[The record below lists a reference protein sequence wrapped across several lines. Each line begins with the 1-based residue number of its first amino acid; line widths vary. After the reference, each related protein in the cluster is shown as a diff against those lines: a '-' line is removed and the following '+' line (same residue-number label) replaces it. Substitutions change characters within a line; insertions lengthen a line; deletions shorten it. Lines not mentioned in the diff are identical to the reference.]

1 MIDRKRGAAL
11 LALAATAALVMSGC
25 TSSGSPKWNSAGS
38 SSDGGSATS
47 QSPGASAGP
56 GNLSVTPANGAKSVA
71 PADGILV
78 NAGGSAKITSVTVTA
93 GSKTIAGAV
102 ADDGHSWKSTGQ
114 LKFNTKYTVTVQAD
128 GVAPTTSTF
137 TTVKPSKTVR
147 SKLWT
152 NAMIES
158 VPNNQT
164 FGVGQPLIVHF
175 YNSIP
180 KSQRD
185 AIVNALHVDAT
196 PAVEG
201 RWHWVNSTDVHYR
214 PEKYWA
220 AGTKIVVHADL
231 YGVKFA
237 KGIYGESNETKTM
250 NIGDSHVAIADNK
263 THKMKVYING
273 VLTKTIPIS
282 MGRGGYVDGGN
293 GNKIDLW
300 TRTGPHVVIQK
311 TPFWMM
317 SSASYGLVDK
327 NSPLYYAPE
336 KIYDTVRISYSGEF
350 VHLRTWTTGDL
361 GHRNSSHGCINVGQ
375 GNAQYMYKLLI
386 PGDIVDV
393 TGTPIKLAL
402 TDGIGDWGV
411 AWSNW

>member
-25 TSSGSPKWNSAGS
+25 TSSASPNWSSSGSPSGAAGS
-38 SSDGGSATS
+38 PGAT
-47 QSPGASAGP
+47 GASAGP
-56 GNLSVTPANGAKSVA
+56 GVVTVVPANAATNVA
-71 PADGILV
+71 PGNPIV
-78 NAGGSAKITSVTVTA
+78 VTAGGSSSVTSVTVKA
-93 GSKTIAGAV
+93 GSKTIAGKV
-102 ADDGHSWKSTGQ
+102 SSDGHSWTSTGQ
-114 LKFNTKYTVTVQAD
+114 LKFSTKYTVTVEAA

-164 FGVGQPLIVHF
+164 FGVGQPVVLHF

-180 KSQRD
+180 KSQRA
-185 AIVNALHVDAT
+185 AITKALQVDAT

-201 RWHWVNSTDVHYR
+201 RWHWVSSTDVHYR

-220 AGTKIVVHADL
+220 AGTKIVVHANL

-237 KGIYGESNETKTM
+237 SGVYGESNETKTM
-250 NIGDSHVAIADNK
+250 KIGDSHIALADNK

-273 VLTKTIPIS
+273 VLKKTIPIS
-282 MGRGGYVDGGN
+282 MGRGGYVDGAN
-293 GNKIDLW
+293 GTKIDLW

-327 NSPLYYAPE
+327 SNPLYYAPE
-336 KIYDTVRISYSGEF
+336 KVYDTVRISYSGEF
-350 VHLRTWTTGDL
+350 VHLRTWTVGDL

-375 GNAQYMYKLLI
+375 GYAQYMYKLLI

-393 TGTPIKLAL
+393 TGTPIKLPL

-411 AWSNW
+411 KWADW

>member
-25 TSSGSPKWNSAGS
+25 TSSASANWSSSGSPSGAAVSPG
-38 SSDGGSATS
+38 AT
-47 QSPGASAGP
+47 GASAGP
-56 GNLSVTPANGAKSVA
+56 GVVTVVPANAATNVA
-71 PADGILV
+71 PGNPIV
-78 NAGGSAKITSVTVTA
+78 VTAGGSSSVTSVTVKA
-93 GSKTIAGAV
+93 GSKTIAGKV
-102 ADDGHSWKSTGQ
+102 SSDGHSWTSTGQ
-114 LKFNTKYTVTVQAD
+114 LKFSTKYTVTVQAA

-164 FGVGQPLIVHF
+164 FGVGQPVVLHF

-180 KSQRD
+180 KSQRS
-185 AIVNALHVDAT
+185 AITKALQVDAT

-201 RWHWVNSTDVHYR
+201 RWHWVSSTDVHYR

-220 AGTKIVVHADL
+220 AGTKIVVHANL

-237 KGIYGESNETKTM
+237 SGVYGDSNETKTM
-250 NIGDSHVAIADNK
+250 KIGDSHIALADNK
-263 THKMKVYING
+263 THMMKVYING
-273 VLTKTIPIS
+273 VLKKTIPIS
-282 MGRGGYVDGGN
+282 MGRGGYVDGAN
-293 GNKIDLW
+293 GTKIDLW

-327 NSPLYYAPE
+327 SNPLYYAPE
-336 KIYDTVRISYSGEF
+336 KVYDTVRISYSGEF

-393 TGTPIKLAL
+393 TGTPIKLPL

-411 AWSNW
+411 KWSNW